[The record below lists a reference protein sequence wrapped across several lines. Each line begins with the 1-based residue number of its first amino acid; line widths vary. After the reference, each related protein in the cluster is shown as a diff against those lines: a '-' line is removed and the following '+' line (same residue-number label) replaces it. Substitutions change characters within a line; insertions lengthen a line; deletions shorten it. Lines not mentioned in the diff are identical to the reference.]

1 MTDTDT
7 ETATTTPDNAEPVE
21 QTPQTPQVVVGV
33 RFHEAARLH
42 HYSAPA
48 GALFVGD
55 YVVVETARGEELAR
69 VVATPDP
76 PDPAE
81 QPRPAPASIPRGV
94 HPILRQATREDRD
107 QAAAGRERA
116 AQMVEQLRRIAL
128 RDQLD
133 LYPVAVQLNLNGDE
147 GTGYFQASDHV
158 DFRAAVEEIEAEHGV
173 ALHMQQAGPRER
185 AMLVD
190 GYDICGLRLCC
201 ASWMTNF
208 PKVGIRSA
216 KTQGLSLN
224 PDSISGV
231 CGRLLCCLTFE
242 HDVYREMRGTL
253 PKLGKRVSTPA
264 GMGKV
269 IKQNILQQYVT
280 IALDD
285 HPERVDVPVAEIG
298 LAVRTED
305 APNQALAAAEQ
316 REQPREREPRER
328 EPRER
333 APRERERTPRK
344 RAPREQA
351 SEQAQREREP
361 GEREPREQA
370 PRAAERDSAPRPRRQ
385 RRNQPR
391 TQQAP
396 REQREPG
403 DRPRTESPPR
413 EQRDRPHAEPPR
425 EAAAPPPPKTTPE
438 QEPPTRRRRRR
449 RTVNQDSPPRPT
461 VQPSPRTTDTPPPRR
476 RKRRP
481 RQTNPDPTD

>member
-7 ETATTTPDNAEPVE
+7 AATTATETTATELLDSAEPDE
-21 QTPQTPQVVVGV
+21 PAQPAQPAQIVVGV

-42 HYSAPA
+42 HYSADA
-48 GALFVGD
+48 GALFVGE

-69 VVATPDP
+69 VVTTPDP
-76 PDPAE
+76 E
-81 QPRPAPASIPRGV
+81 EEPRSVPRDV
-94 HPILRQATREDRD
+94 RPILRQATREDRD
-107 QAAAGRERA
+107 QAAAARERA
-116 AQMVEQLRRIAL
+116 EQMVEQLRRIAL
-128 RDQLD
+128 RDRLD

-147 GTGYFQASDHV
+147 GTGYFQASEHV
-158 DFRAAVEEIEAEHGV
+158 DFRAAVEEIEQEHGV

-201 ASWMTNF
+201 ASWMTSF
-208 PKVGIRSA
+208 PKVGIRTA

-242 HDVYREMRGTL
+242 HEVYREMRGTL

-285 HPERVDVPVAEIG
+285 HPERVDVPVDEIG

-305 APNQALAAAEQ
+305 APNQALVE
-316 REQPREREPRER
+316 EEREREPRER
-328 EPRER
+328 EE
-333 APRERERTPRK
+333 
-344 RAPREQA
+344 
-351 SEQAQREREP
+351 
-361 GEREPREQA
+361 
-370 PRAAERDSAPRPRRQ
+370 RPRRQ
-385 RRNQPR
+385 RRTQPR
-391 TQQAP
+391 DESPPPSEETEEQQAP
-396 REQREPG
+396 P
-403 DRPRTESPPR
+403 
-413 EQRDRPHAEPPR
+413 
-425 EAAAPPPPKTTPE
+425 
-438 QEPPTRRRRRR
+438 RRRRR
-449 RTVNQDSPPRPT
+449 RTVNQDSPPRPA
-461 VQPSPRTTDTPPPRR
+461 VQPSPRSSDPPARR

-481 RQTNPDPTD
+481 RQVNGPDSSE

>member
-7 ETATTTPDNAEPVE
+7 AATTATELLDSAEPDE
-21 QTPQTPQVVVGV
+21 LAQPAQPAQAVVGV

-69 VVATPDP
+69 VVTTPDP
-76 PDPAE
+76 EAE
-81 QPRPAPASIPRGV
+81 PRSVPRDV
-94 HPILRQATREDRD
+94 RPILRQATREDRD
-107 QAAAGRERA
+107 QAAAARA
-116 AQMVEQLRRIAL
+116 RGEQMVEQLRRIAL
-128 RDQLD
+128 RDRLD

-147 GTGYFQASDHV
+147 GTGYFQASEHV
-158 DFRAAVEEIEAEHGV
+158 DFRAAVEEIEQEHGV

-201 ASWMTNF
+201 ASWMTSF
-208 PKVGIRSA
+208 PKVGIRTA

-242 HDVYREMRGTL
+242 HEVYREMRGTL

-285 HPERVDVPVAEIG
+285 HSERVDVPVDEIG

-305 APNQALAAAEQ
+305 APNQALVAE
-316 REQPREREPRER
+316 EREREPRER
-328 EPRER
+328 GPR
-333 APRERERTPRK
+333 P
-344 RAPREQA
+344 
-351 SEQAQREREP
+351 
-361 GEREPREQA
+361 
-370 PRAAERDSAPRPRRQ
+370 ERDSAPRPRRQ
-385 RRNQPR
+385 RRTQPR
-391 TQQAP
+391 DESPPPPETAEEQQAP
-396 REQREPG
+396 
-403 DRPRTESPPR
+403 T
-413 EQRDRPHAEPPR
+413 
-425 EAAAPPPPKTTPE
+425 
-438 QEPPTRRRRRR
+438 RRRRR
-449 RTVNQDSPPRPT
+449 RTVNQDSPPRPA
-461 VQPSPRTTDTPPPRR
+461 VQPSPRAGDPPARR

-481 RQTNPDPTD
+481 RQVNGPDSSE

>member
-1 MTDTDT
+1 MTDT
-7 ETATTTPDNAEPVE
+7 ETAATTATTTTATELLDSAEPDEPAQV
-21 QTPQTPQVVVGV
+21 PQDVVVGV

-48 GALFVGD
+48 GALFVGE

-69 VVATPDP
+69 VVTTPDP
-76 PDPAE
+76 E
-81 QPRPAPASIPRGV
+81 EEPRSVPRDV
-94 HPILRQATREDRD
+94 RPILRQATREDRD
-107 QAAAGRERA
+107 QAAAARERA
-116 AQMVEQLRRIAL
+116 EQMVEQLRRIAL
-128 RDQLD
+128 RDRLD

-147 GTGYFQASDHV
+147 GTGYFQASEHV
-158 DFRAAVEEIEAEHGV
+158 DFRAAVEEIEQEHGV

-201 ASWMTNF
+201 ASWMTSF
-208 PKVGIRSA
+208 PKVGIRTA

-242 HDVYREMRGTL
+242 HEVYREMRGTL

-285 HPERVDVPVAEIG
+285 HSERVDVPVDEIG

-305 APNQALAAAEQ
+305 APNQALVE
-316 REQPREREPRER
+316 EEREPRER
-328 EPRER
+328 GPR
-333 APRERERTPRK
+333 P
-344 RAPREQA
+344 
-351 SEQAQREREP
+351 
-361 GEREPREQA
+361 
-370 PRAAERDSAPRPRRQ
+370 ERDSAPRPRRT
-385 RRNQPR
+385 QPR
-391 TQQAP
+391 
-396 REQREPG
+396 
-403 DRPRTESPPR
+403 DESPPS
-413 EQRDRPHAEPPR
+413 P
-425 EAAAPPPPKTTPE
+425 EAASE
-438 QEPPTRRRRRR
+438 QEAPTRRRRRR
-449 RTVNQDSPPRPT
+449 AVNQDSPPRPA
-461 VQPSPRTTDTPPPRR
+461 VQPSPRAGDPPARR

-481 RQTNPDPTD
+481 RQVNGPDSSE

>member
-1 MTDTDT
+1 MTDT
-7 ETATTTPDNAEPVE
+7 ETATTTPDSAEPIE
-21 QTPQTPQVVVGV
+21 TPQTPQTVVGV

-69 VVATPDP
+69 VVTT

-81 QPRPAPASIPRGV
+81 EQPRSVPRGV
-94 HPILRQATREDRD
+94 RPILRQAAREDRD
-107 QAAAGRERA
+107 RAASGRERA
-116 AQMVEQLRRIAL
+116 AHIVEQLRRIAL

-173 ALHMQQAGPRER
+173 ALHMQQAGPRDR
-185 AMLVD
+185 AKLVD

-201 ASWMTNF
+201 ASWMTSF
-208 PKVGIRSA
+208 PKVGIRNA

-242 HDVYREMRGTL
+242 HDVYREMRGAL

-269 IKQNILQQYVT
+269 IKQNILRQYVT

-316 REQPREREPRER
+316 REPRRD
-328 EPRER
+328 
-333 APRERERTPRK
+333 APP
-344 RAPREQA
+344 
-351 SEQAQREREP
+351 
-361 GEREPREQA
+361 
-370 PRAAERDSAPRPRRQ
+370 RQ
-385 RRNQPR
+385 RRTQPRDRQAQPNQPR
-391 TQQAP
+391 TQRAP
-396 REQREPG
+396 R
-403 DRPRTESPPR
+403 D
-413 EQRDRPHAEPPR
+413 QRDRPHAEPAR
-425 EAAAPPPPKTTPE
+425 EAPPE
-438 QEPPTRRRRRR
+438 QEPQTRRRRRR

-461 VQPSPRTTDTPPPRR
+461 VQPSPRTADTPPPRR

>member
-7 ETATTTPDNAEPVE
+7 AATTATETAEPAEAA
-21 QTPQTPQVVVGV
+21 QAPQEVVVGV

-42 HYSAPA
+42 HYSADA
-48 GALFVGD
+48 GLLFVGE

-69 VVATPDP
+69 VVTTPDP
-76 PDPAE
+76 EEA
-81 QPRPAPASIPRGV
+81 PRSVPRDV
-94 HPILRQATREDRD
+94 RPILRQATREDRD

-116 AQMVEQLRRIAL
+116 EQLVEQLRRIAL
-128 RDQLD
+128 RDRLD

-147 GTGYFQASDHV
+147 GTGYFQASEHV
-158 DFRAAVEEIEAEHGV
+158 DFRAAVEEIEQEHGV

-201 ASWMTNF
+201 ASWMTSF
-208 PKVGIRSA
+208 PKVGIRTA

-242 HDVYREMRGTL
+242 HEVYREMRGTL

-285 HPERVDVPVAEIG
+285 HPERVDVPVDEIG
-298 LAVRTED
+298 LAVRTEE
-305 APNQALAAAEQ
+305 APNQALVE
-316 REQPREREPRER
+316 EEREREPRER
-328 EPRER
+328 EE
-333 APRERERTPRK
+333 
-344 RAPREQA
+344 
-351 SEQAQREREP
+351 
-361 GEREPREQA
+361 
-370 PRAAERDSAPRPRRQ
+370 RPRRQ
-385 RRNQPR
+385 RRTQPR
-391 TQQAP
+391 DEAP
-396 REQREPG
+396 
-403 DRPRTESPPR
+403 PP
-413 EQRDRPHAEPPR
+413 P
-425 EAAAPPPPKTTPE
+425 EAAAPPETAAE
-438 QEPPTRRRRRR
+438 QEAPPRRRRRR
-449 RTVNQDSPPRPT
+449 RTVDQDSPPRPA
-461 VQPSPRTTDTPPPRR
+461 VQPSPRSGDSPARR

-481 RQTNPDPTD
+481 RQVNGPDSSE